1 MISISNYQSVPLT
14 HSFQNIQG
22 VSEKVC
28 LFEIC
33 TLLPCNVSKS
43 DSSPKVVKMRQIGT
57 FLLLKDLHERLLG
70 RFEAKFWAQKCQFLP
85 RKISFFLPLSRIPP
99 FLDSYRLLQ
108 HQNVVPI
115 SQAISGELL
124 ISSWTKFGPLTE
136 LFWPR
141 LPTSTLFGE

>member
-57 FLLLKDLHERLLG
+57 FLLLKDLHGRLLG

-85 RKISFFLPLSRIPP
+85 RKKSFFFTVKPYTSI
-99 FLDSYRLLQ
+99 FGLLQ
-108 HQNVVPI
+108 T
-115 SQAISGELL
+115 S
-124 ISSWTKFGPLTE
+124 
-136 LFWPR
+136 
-141 LPTSTLFGE
+141 PTSKCRPYIPSYLWGTFDF